1 MSPTFKPISRLG
13 GVVSFLLAGQVAVCL
28 VGTLPDTFLA
38 SANTGAEQSL
48 LAVMVGGGGL
58 VSAIVA
64 CTLGTCI
71 GFLAWM
77 HRAADNARALMP
89 NAIFT
94 FTPGGCVG
102 WWFVPFANMVKP
114 FEAMREIHAASLLA
128 MQAQKSEYTPLL
140 GSVVAPL
147 LLQGWWGTWVSSTL
161 MGWHPWVTSSVSMRI
176 IADRVLMKADD
187 SSLPTVPA
195 VLSLMAGILCI
206 VVVREVS
213 SLQTLAGTRTMRVDT
228 SLLHV
233 ADAER

>member
-58 VSAIVA
+58 VAAIVA

-102 WWFVPFANMVKP
+102 WWFVPLANMVKP
-114 FEAMREIHAASLLA
+114 FQAMREIHAASLLA

-140 GSVVAPL
+140 GSVVAPA
-147 LLQGWWGTWVSSTL
+147 LLQLWWGAWV
-161 MGWHPWVTSSVSMRI
+161 VSN
-176 IADRVLMKADD
+176 IADRVLTRAAESNPSVAM
-187 SSLPTVPA
+187 VPA
-195 VLSLMAGILCI
+195 VLSLAAGILCV

-213 SLQTLAGTRTMRVDT
+213 SLQTLASTRTMRVDT
-228 SLLHV
+228 SLLHL